1 MWPPR
6 RRSDEDFAEEIHDHI
21 RRETKRLVDEEGF
34 NFTDAKAK
42 AIRSFGNLTASQERF
57 YETRRSLW
65 LDDLRRDF
73 RVALRGLR
81 ATPIVSTVAVVS
93 LALGIGATT
102 AMFSLVDS
110 VLLRTVSAR
119 HPHGLALVTAAGADA
134 RAWSY
139 PVWVQ
144 LRRHNVFEEWAVWSH
159 GRFDLALRGETQ
171 FVDGIW
177 ASGTYFDT
185 LGVQPLQGRT
195 FSAAD
200 DQPGG
205 GPDGAVCVISHAFW
219 QRHFGGAADAI
230 GRPLTLDGTRYTVI
244 GITPSKF
251 FGMEVG
257 RTFDVALPLELNK
270 GPRGANVSWLSI
282 VGRFRPGQTFE
293 AARGALQVIQPAI
306 REATLP
312 PTATPQY
319 RAAYLKDPFDVVSA
333 AYGKSDLRRQYKEP
347 LLALM
352 AVVGLVM
359 LIACANI
366 ANLLL
371 ARAAARRHEFGVRL
385 ALGAS
390 RWRLARQVLA
400 ESAVL
405 AMGGTLLGLVFA
417 IWGSRALVR
426 QLAAQVTPQSNAVFL
441 DLSFNWHLLGFTIGA
456 AVLTALLFGVT
467 PALRASRVTALT
479 VKAGRVAGGT
489 RSGVS
494 NGLVVIQLTL
504 SVVLLVAAGLF
515 VRTFASL
522 STRAIGFTPDR
533 VLVVNVRAERTPVS
547 ADQRIPTFER
557 AVQAV
562 RALPSVASAAASLT
576 TPLSG
581 LSLENQIEVPGAPSP
596 ARDER
601 GALINHVSPGWF
613 QTLGMRLVAGREFND
628 ADGPTG
634 APVAVVNEAFAGRFL
649 NGQNPVGHTVKGLPV
664 AGPPVPIVGMTAD
677 AIYKSMREPATPTVF
692 LPFAQSREA
701 AAFAMMSVTI
711 RPVAASPESL
721 TRSVAKTLEAINPD
735 LTWTFRP
742 LEEQIDASL
751 TQERVSAIIAGFF
764 GVLALLLAA
773 LGLYGVTAYSVSQR
787 RSEIAVR
794 LTLGARPAQIVAL
807 VASRVAFLVSI
818 GAVAGTTLSM
828 WLSQFVE
835 TLLYGAQ
842 PQDPV
847 AIAGAVVTLV
857 AVGLVAGSLPAA
869 LAARIQ
875 PAGILRET

>member
-1 MWPPR
+1 MWPWR
-6 RRSDEDFAEEIHDHI
+6 SRSDEDFAEEVQDHI
-21 RRETKRLVDEEGF
+21 RRETKRLVDDEGA
-34 NFTDAKAK
+34 NFVEAKAK
-42 AIRSFGNLTASQERF
+42 AMRSFGNLTASHERF
-57 YETRRSLW
+57 YEAHRMMW
-65 LDDLRRDF
+65 LDNLRRDF
-73 RVALRGLR
+73 RVAVRGLCG
-81 ATPIVSTVAVVS
+81 TPIVSTVAVLS

-110 VLLRTVSAR
+110 LLLRTVPVR
-119 HPHGLALVTAAGADA
+119 DPDRLALVTATGTDA

-139 PVWVQ
+139 PVWVE
-144 LRRHNVFEEWAVWSH
+144 LRGHAVFDQWAVWSH
-159 GRFDLALRGETQ
+159 SRFNLASRGETQ

-185 LGVQPLQGRT
+185 LGVAPRHGRT
-195 FSAAD
+195 FSAAN
-200 DQPGG
+200 DQRGG
-205 GPDGAVCVISHAFW
+205 GSDGAVCVISHAFW
-219 QRHFGGAADAI
+219 QQHFGGAADTL
-230 GRPLTLDGTRYTVI
+230 GRSLTLDGTSYTVI
-244 GITPSKF
+244 GITPSGF

-257 RTFDVALPLELNK
+257 RTFDVALPLEMNK
-270 GPRGANVSWLSI
+270 GRRGPNVSWLSI
-282 VGRFRPGQTFE
+282 VGRLKPEQTLE
-293 AARGALQVIQPAI
+293 AARSALQTRQPAI

-312 PTATPQY
+312 PKANPQY
-319 RAAYLKDPFDVVSA
+319 RATYLKDSFDVVSA
-333 AYGKSDLRRQYKEP
+333 ARGTSDLRRQYKEP

-352 AVVGLVM
+352 VVVALVM
-359 LIACANI
+359 LIACANV

-371 ARAAARRHEFGVRL
+371 VRAAARRHEFGIRL

-390 RWRLARQVLA
+390 RWRIARQVLA
-400 ESAVL
+400 ESVVL
-405 AMGGTLLGLVFA
+405 ATGGTVFGLLLAV
-417 IWGSRALVR
+417 WGSRALVR
-426 QLAAQVTPQSNAVFL
+426 QLAAQVTPQSNVLFL
-441 DLSFNWHLLGFTIGA
+441 DLSFNWHVLGFTIA
-456 AVLTALLFGVT
+456 ATVLTALLFGVM
-467 PALRASRVTALT
+467 PALRASRVTAPTL
-479 VKAGRVAGGT
+479 KDGRVAGGT

-494 NGLVVIQLTL
+494 NGLVVAQLTL

-522 STRAIGFTPDR
+522 STRTIGFNPDH
-533 VLVVNVRAERTPVS
+533 VLVVNVGAERAPVS

-557 AVQAV
+557 AVEAV
-562 RALPSVASAAASLT
+562 RALPHVAAAAASLT

-581 LSLENQIEVPGAPSP
+581 LSLENQIEVPGAPP
-596 ARDER
+596 PPRDER
-601 GALINHVSPGWF
+601 GTLVNHVSPGWF
-613 QTLGMRLVAGREFND
+613 QTLDSRLVAGRDFND
-628 ADGPTG
+628 ADTSTS
-634 APVAVVNEAFAGRFL
+634 APVAVVNEAFARRFL
-649 NGQNPVGHTVKGLPV
+649 NTKNPVGHAIKGLPV
-664 AGPPVPIVGMTAD
+664 AGPTVAIVGMTAD

-701 AAFAMMSVTI
+701 AAFAMMSMSI
-711 RPVAASPESL
+711 RASGASPESL
-721 TRSVAKTLEAINPD
+721 KPSVARALDAINPD

-751 TQERVSAIIAGFF
+751 TQERVSALIAGFF

-818 GAVAGTTLSM
+818 GAIVGSVLSV

-835 TLLYGAQ
+835 TLIYGAQ
-842 PQDPV
+842 PQDPIT
-847 AIAGAVVTLV
+847 IASAVLILV
-857 AVGLVAGSLPAA
+857 AVGLAAGLLPAS